1 MIYIHDTGGDT
12 NSMYRNQTN
21 LALKGIIG
29 IQAMA
34 VISNTTGH
42 PDDASNHSSIAK
54 DYIARWQTLGVA
66 HDANPPHT
74 TLSYGANETHG
85 QLAAPGALIILT
97 FSRASVQSVCGS

>member
-1 MIYIHDTGGDT
+1 MHEIRVDADGMH
-12 NSMYRNQTN
+12 RNQTN

-42 PDDASNHSSIAK
+42 ADDASNHSSIAT
-54 DYIARWQTLGVA
+54 DYITRWQTLGVA
-66 HDANPPHT
+66 QNANPPHT

-85 QLAAPGALIILT
+85 QFAARVHL
-97 FSRASVQSVCGS
+97 QY

>member
-1 MIYIHDTGGDT
+1 
-12 NSMYRNQTN
+12 MYRNQTN

-74 TLSYGANETHG
+74 TLSYGANDSWSV
-85 QLAAPGALIILT
+85 
-97 FSRASVQSVCGS
+97 SRSGCTYNTDFLQGFCTICMRIVNWA